1 MTEHRGNGQG
11 RRRRYNTLRFAV
23 LLAAFLV
30 ILLNPFLNY
39 YKAIT
44 LVQGWYQSL
53 GIGELW
59 FVSPLE
65 GLESILVT
73 KKLYL
78 PALIGM
84 LPPVLLAL
92 LLGRVFCGWIC
103 PINFFGELLD
113 RLRRLISRKKR
124 LQDRLVLARR
134 LLWFALI
141 GEFLL
146 TMILGA
152 PIFVIMSPPGLVGRE
167 IMMAVF
173 FHKLAVEG
181 VVLVAVLLLE
191 LLTRRFYCRYF
202 CPLGGLLALIGSRR
216 RLVIHQELEACTQCG
231 LCDHAC
237 PLGLNPSLGEGR
249 SVYCW
254 NCGACVDSCR
264 PGALDFTWRVR

>member
-134 LLWFALI
+134 ILWFALI

-216 RLVIHQELEACTQCG
+216 RLVIHQEVEACTQCG

-254 NCGACVDSCR
+254 NCGACIDCCR